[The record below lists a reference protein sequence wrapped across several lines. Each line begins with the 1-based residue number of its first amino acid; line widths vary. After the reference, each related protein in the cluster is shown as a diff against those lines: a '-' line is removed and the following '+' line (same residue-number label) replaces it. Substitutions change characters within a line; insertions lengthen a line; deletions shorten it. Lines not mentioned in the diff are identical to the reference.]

1 VRLGPRRAGQHG
13 PHATDPE
20 IELTDLES
28 GTYVCTMVVDP

>member
-1 VRLGPRRAGQHG
+1 LAPDVLGSTNG